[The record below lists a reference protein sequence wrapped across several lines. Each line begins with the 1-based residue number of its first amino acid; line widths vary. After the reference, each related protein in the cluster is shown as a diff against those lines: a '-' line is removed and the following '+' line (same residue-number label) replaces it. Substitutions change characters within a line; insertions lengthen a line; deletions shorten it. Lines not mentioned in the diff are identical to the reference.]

1 MANKDQL
8 HRFIF
13 DNSDVRGEI
22 ISLSD
27 SYLSVLKN
35 SPQSTVIAT
44 LLGEMLAAAGL
55 LSATMKFDGII
66 TLQARGDGDLSLL
79 MADCTRHDSLRGI
92 ARVKEGAN
100 PQDQDFRQLL
110 GHGHL
115 SITIDPA
122 EGERYQ
128 GIVPLERDTLGAC
141 LEDYFTMS
149 EQLPTRLW
157 LFADGQHAAGLLLQA
172 LPSQQQSVE
181 ERNDYWQHLCI
192 LADTLSRDEMLSLD
206 NITILTRLFHEENL
220 RLFDPRELRFAC
232 SCSEARTL
240 DMLLSL
246 GQEEVLSVVEEM
258 GRVDVECQFCH
269 QQYSFGRDQVESL
282 FSGQPRTLH

>member
-128 GIVPLERDTLGAC
+128 GIV
-141 LEDYFTMS
+141 
-149 EQLPTRLW
+149 TRLW